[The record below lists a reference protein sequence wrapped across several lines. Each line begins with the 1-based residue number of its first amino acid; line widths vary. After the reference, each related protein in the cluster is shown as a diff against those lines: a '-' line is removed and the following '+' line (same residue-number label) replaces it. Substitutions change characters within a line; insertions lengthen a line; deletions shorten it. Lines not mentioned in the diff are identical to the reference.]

1 MGNRWGVKGVQLLY
15 NLPCP
20 GGPVL
25 IQVAGGLTVWLT
37 TVTTPLPP
45 TVTRVHGG
53 GPAVDGLVVGTLV
66 TTEGPLL
73 LLVSS
78 TERSGHVKF
87 QIIFLKFNFHCTFF
101 MKNSNFVLM

>member
-66 TTEGPLL
+66 TTDGLL
-73 LLVSS
+73 LMLVSS

-87 QIIFLKFNFHCTFF
+87 QIIFKGLIFF
-101 MKNSNFVLM
+101 YLYTKKSPDLM